1 MLRSFVAGLGLV
13 ALLGGCSNAGITT
26 TSPATSPS
34 VFATTTSIID
44 LSPST
49 SEVATSTTTVLTTT
63 TPVVTTT
70 TIAATATAP
79 TTTTEPIAGL
89 VLRGDGLG
97 VVSFGDPMDQAMVVL
112 TEHLGAPSY
121 DDIVDAATV
130 SSVSGGD
137 SGFNACQS
145 VTGYPCF
152 DYARFVGWDTVGLLV
167 VFADLTTNEAA
178 NPGDSDNLAQV
189 PPNLRG
195 YSYGGVDTGTSF
207 HTPQGITAGSSVA
220 QLLALG
226 DQVRFWADDC
236 PEAVA
241 FAITEEPPAD
251 DGTIR
256 GRMDGTDWDAFRD
269 SGHLNPGATVRSLE
283 AGARGSC

>member
-1 MLRSFVAGLGLV
+1 MLRSFVAGLGFV
-13 ALLGGCSNAGITT
+13 ALLCGCSTAGITT
-26 TSPATSPS
+26 TSPSTAPS
-34 VFATTTSIID
+34 VPAPTTSIID
-44 LSPST
+44 PSPST
-49 SEVATSTTTVLTTT
+49 SEVATSTTTGLATTT
-63 TPVVTTT
+63 MLVTTT
-70 TIAATATAP
+70 TVAATTTAP
-79 TTTTEPIAGL
+79 MTTAEPIAGL

-97 VVSFGDPMDQAMVVL
+97 VVSFGDPMDQVIDVL

-121 DDIVDAATV
+121 DDTVDAATV

-137 SGFNACQS
+137 SGFNVCQS

-152 DYARFVGWDTVGLLV
+152 DYARFVGWHTVELLV
-167 VFADLTTNEAA
+167 VFADLTMNEEV
-178 NPGDSDNLAQV
+178 NPGDSDYLAQV
-189 PPNLRG
+189 PPNFRG
-195 YSYGGVDTGTSF
+195 YSYGGGDTGAPF

-220 QLLALG
+220 ELLALG

-241 FAITEEPPAD
+241 FEIAADPSAD

-256 GRMDGTDWDAFRD
+256 GWMDSTDWDAFRD
-269 SGHLNPGATVRSLE
+269 SSHLNPGATVRSLE

>member
-1 MLRSFVAGLGLV
+1 MRSFVAGVGVVVMLG
-13 ALLGGCSNAGITT
+13 ACSNTGTTVSSLASTSGEPASTTSTVVGSTT
-26 TSPATSPS
+26 TSET
-34 VFATTTSIID
+34 
-44 LSPST
+44 
-49 SEVATSTTTVLTTT
+49 ATSTTT
-63 TPVVTTT
+63 
-70 TIAATATAP
+70 TITSPAKATP
-79 TTTTEPIAGL
+79 TTVLFDGL

-97 VVSFGDPMDQAMVVL
+97 VVSFGDSMRQVMVVL

-152 DYARFVGWDTVGLLV
+152 DYARFVGWGNVGLLV

-178 NPGDSDNLAQV
+178 NPGDSDSLAQV
-189 PPNLRG
+189 PPNFRG
-195 YSYGGVDTGTSF
+195 YSYGGGETGASF
-207 HTPQGITAGSSVA
+207 HTIQGITAGSSIA

-241 FAITEEPPAD
+241 FAIAEEPEAD
-251 DGTIR
+251 NGAIR
-256 GRMDGTDWDAFRD
+256 GRIDGTDWDSFRD
-269 SGHLNPGATVRSLE
+269 SGYLNPGATVRSLE